1 MARSS
6 PKAEVTS
13 SNLVGR
19 ASVMRSSPETGR
31 VVGGASQSET
41 SLRRHHRKDMELM
54 L

>member
-19 ASVMRSSPETGR
+19 AMSIQPQRSTLMQAEIY
-31 VVGGASQSET
+31 AL
-41 SLRRHHRKDMELM
+41 LRR
-54 L
+54 